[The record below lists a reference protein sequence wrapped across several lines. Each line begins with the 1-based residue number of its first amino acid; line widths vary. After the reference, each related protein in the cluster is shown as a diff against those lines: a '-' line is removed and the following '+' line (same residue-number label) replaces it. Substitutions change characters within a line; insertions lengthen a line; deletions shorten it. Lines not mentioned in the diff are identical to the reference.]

1 MDVKRYNAPPTTIT
15 RDIERF
21 TVPTGNIYESVM
33 IIAKRAN
40 QISAELKQELSKKLE
55 EFTSMN
61 DNLEEVFENREQIE
75 MSKYYE
81 KLPKAG
87 LLATQEFL
95 EGKIYFRKAESNKT
109 N

>member
-1 MDVKRYNAPPTTIT
+1 MDVKRNNAPANTVT
-15 RDIERF
+15 RDIEKF
-21 TVPTGNIYESVM
+21 TAPTGNIYESVM
-33 IIAKRAN
+33 VIAKRAN

-55 EFTSMN
+55 EFASVS

-87 LLATQEFL
+87 LLAVQEFL
-95 EGKIYFRKAESNKT
+95 EDKIYFRKAESNK
-109 N
+109 